1 MSAYKNILLTTDLS
15 SNADSA
21 IPYAVALAK
30 RHGGTIHLF
39 HVLEDEAREALA
51 AGIVIGVTEWIA
63 NLHKHHTEKVA
74 AMAQRIEKDS
84 GIKTIYAVVRG
95 NPAKEVA
102 TYAKKFDV
110 DIVVIATH
118 GRTGLVRFL
127 LGSVAERVVRLSP
140 APVLTVRPGAI
151 VPNDGLHF
159 RAILLP
165 TDFSENAAVVQPF
178 AVELAREA
186 GAKLLLV
193 HVVEDSVY
201 YASAAAGEGIG
212 VDVEAWLTTICAEA
226 EKRLHSEAAA
236 LSAKSGLEVVPI
248 MSRGRA
254 AERLVELATEHHADL
269 MVIST
274 HGYTGLSHLIFG
286 SVAERI
292 VRISHVPVLSIKP
305 QKVAEHA
312 QSMLS

>member
-1 MSAYKNILLTTDLS
+1 MGALRRFHLHNDRLPRTALRSILRDDQAQYFEDL
-15 SNADSA
+15 AFTRILPIRGA
-21 IPYAVALAK
+21 TQTLAT
-30 RHGGTIHLF
+30 R
-39 HVLEDEAREALA
+39 
-51 AGIVIGVTEWIA
+51 
-63 NLHKHHTEKVA
+63 A
-74 AMAQRIEKDS
+74 AMS
-84 GIKTIYAVVRG
+84 
-95 NPAKEVA
+95 
-102 TYAKKFDV
+102 
-110 DIVVIATH
+110 
-118 GRTGLVRFL
+118 
-127 LGSVAERVVRLSP
+127 
-140 APVLTVRPGAI
+140 TVRR
-151 VPNDGLHF
+151 F
-159 RAILLP
+159 
-165 TDFSENAAVVQPF
+165 DFSENAAVVQPF

-186 GAKLLLV
+186 GAKILLV

-226 EKRLHSEAAA
+226 EKRLHTEAAA